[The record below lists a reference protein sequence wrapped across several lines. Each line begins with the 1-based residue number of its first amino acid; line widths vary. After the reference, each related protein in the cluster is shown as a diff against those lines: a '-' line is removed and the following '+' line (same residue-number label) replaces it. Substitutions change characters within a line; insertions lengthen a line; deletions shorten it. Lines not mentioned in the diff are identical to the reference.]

1 KATVGSDVVSIVNAI
16 STDGGPVTADPGSNI
31 DLTDF
36 SAAATVAD
44 LATELADVHA
54 DLNAWTAGTATGTP
68 PADTDDADDW
78 AAYLTQLQ
86 ADLGFTPS
94 TGHGITTTGLG
105 NALTAGEIAGVQAF
119 VADIVGQLNADTPVP
134 AAASSLELDDAKLN
148 TYIDGLN
155 GAAAAPGLAA
165 TDTMEDLY
173 DALSGIEGFTVPSSW
188 AAGGA
193 DAATTIEDFGLD
205 KLAAAFSSM
214 QEESPAVLATNRGLQ
229 DGDLVINGVTIA
241 ASSALDDTSSY
252 TGAATSDGA
261 ASAISIAA
269 TINKSSD
276 STGVKAEVNA
286 TE

>member
-1 KATVGSDVVSIVNAI
+1 VFVSAPTTTAIYSLSLHDALPISGQTGVVAEDGGTNGGVILKAADGRNITIELSGGTTDANLANLGLAESGTNYAGFTLTAANANTPIKIEGGNGTGNGDIANAGLKVGNYTAQTAATSSTKATVGSDVVSIVNAI

-119 VADIVGQLNADTPVP
+119 VAD
-134 AAASSLELDDAKLN
+134 
-148 TYIDGLN
+148 
-155 GAAAAPGLAA
+155 
-165 TDTMEDLY
+165 
-173 DALSGIEGFTVPSSW
+173 
-188 AAGGA
+188 
-193 DAATTIEDFGLD
+193 
-205 KLAAAFSSM
+205 
-214 QEESPAVLATNRGLQ
+214 
-229 DGDLVINGVTIA
+229 
-241 ASSALDDTSSY
+241 
-252 TGAATSDGA
+252 
-261 ASAISIAA
+261 
-269 TINKSSD
+269 
-276 STGVKAEVNA
+276 
-286 TE
+286 